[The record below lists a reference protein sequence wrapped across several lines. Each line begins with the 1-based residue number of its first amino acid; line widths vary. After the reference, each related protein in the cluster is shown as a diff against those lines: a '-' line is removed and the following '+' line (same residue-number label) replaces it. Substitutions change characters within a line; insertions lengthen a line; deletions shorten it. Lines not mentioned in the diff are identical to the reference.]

1 MTREQRHK
9 KAAALKY
16 EHGEDTAPRLVAKGR
31 GELAEKIIEIAKA
44 NGVPVRED
52 KQLVELLSSLEL
64 YQEIPQE
71 LYKAVAEILAFIYAL
86 NRKVSDSGKE
96 V

>member
-1 MTREQRHK
+1 
-9 KAAALKY
+9 LKY